1 MLWSVPL
8 SFNSTL
14 QFLLVF
20 LVFHC
25 KYPTTGI
32 AMDVGNLQRD
42 ELVFE
47 VGIRGYAARAKDS
60 TIN

>member
-47 VGIRGYAARAKDS
+47 VGIKGLCS
-60 TIN
+60 